1 MKKISKMIAII
12 TIITCINAKYIYANG
27 YLYKVKDNK
36 ENVESSIS
44 TVAIP
49 TFEFESYAQILMEP
63 TTGEILYADNENE
76 KMLPAS
82 VTKTMTLLIIME
94 QIDSGLL
101 SYEDKVTCSK
111 NASQIGGSQI
121 YFKEGEQITVDEAL
135 KSICVVS
142 ANDVT
147 VAMAEL
153 IGGSEENFVAMMNEK
168 ANELGLENSH
178 FMNPHGIDEEGHYM
192 SAKDIAIIA
201 RELITKHPNILKYT
215 SIWMDSIRNG
225 EFGLTNTNKLIRFY
239 DGATGLKT
247 GYTSNAQ
254 YNLVAT
260 ATRGESTFIAV
271 VMKAPSSN
279 IRNEEVKNLLDYAFS
294 TYETKKICSSNTI
307 LEEIKINKNIKD
319 KLQTRIKNDIYKLV
333 NRSQKI
339 ETEESITYLDNLQ
352 ATINNGDI
360 VGKIEVYDK
369 NTNEK
374 IGESDII
381 ANNCVTKSTLTEYME
396 YIFKTFILKEQ
407 KS

>member
-1 MKKISKMIAII
+1 
-12 TIITCINAKYIYANG
+12 
-27 YLYKVKDNK
+27 
-36 ENVESSIS
+36 
-44 TVAIP
+44 
-49 TFEFESYAQILMEP
+49 
-63 TTGEILYADNENE
+63 
-76 KMLPAS
+76 
-82 VTKTMTLLIIME
+82 
-94 QIDSGLL
+94 
-101 SYEDKVTCSK
+101 
-111 NASQIGGSQI
+111 
-121 YFKEGEQITVDEAL
+121 
-135 KSICVVS
+135 
-142 ANDVT
+142 
-147 VAMAEL
+147 
-153 IGGSEENFVAMMNEK
+153 
-168 ANELGLENSH
+168 
-178 FMNPHGIDEEGHYM
+178 M

-319 KLQTRIKNDIYKLV
+319 KLQTRIKNDIYKLS
-333 NRSQKI
+333 NRSQKV